1 MIIVF
6 CVISYLSIAFAFG
19 ILLLLVSKKF
29 GFGFKADEDTISISI
44 FWPIMLPLSLIAFVI
59 YLSLK
64 LLKKIE
70 EEINKL
76 S

>member
-1 MIIVF
+1 MIIIF
-6 CVISYLSIAFAFG
+6 YVISYLSIALAFG

-64 LLKKIE
+64 LFKKIE

-76 S
+76 P